1 MDSTVITVEEVK
13 AWVLIDDDADDAAIE
28 LLILAAQ
35 EQASARLGPC
45 LHQHDDAQLRSRKLE
60 HFVGLDAAAEEAARF
75 GRNGQAGT
83 RDACLAAGA
92 RPAPFPQRVAIGVAR
107 SSHPIA

>member
-35 EQASARLGPC
+35 EQASATSYFLFCRHLANVSG
-45 LHQHDDAQLRSRKLE
+45 AIWRKNALRCAFDSPRPLWLVIIFHETLLRNSEHVEKLSPKICRCST
-60 HFVGLDAAAEEAARF
+60 A
-75 GRNGQAGT
+75 
-83 RDACLAAGA
+83 
-92 RPAPFPQRVAIGVAR
+92 
-107 SSHPIA
+107 